1 MPLKKLFYLF
11 FVILDLIALGI
22 QTFVSINNIFDL
34 YSYFTILS
42 NVFAILMFIY
52 LVYSPKPRF
61 GYLRGA
67 ITLYMCITGIV
78 YWILLSRGPNLAAS
92 PWINLVAHGAM
103 PIAVFL
109 SWIWTPVDK
118 KLDYK
123 KAVKWLIFPI
133 LFVPYTLIRGEIVG
147 WYPYFF
153 LDPNKVGYLGVLGYF
168 IIILVGA
175 YILSILL
182 VKIANSRIRK
192 NL

>member
-1 MPLKKLFYLF
+1 M
-11 FVILDLIALGI
+11 
-22 QTFVSINNIFDL
+22 
-34 YSYFTILS
+34 
-42 NVFAILMFIY
+42 
-52 LVYSPKPRF
+52 
-61 GYLRGA
+61 
-67 ITLYMCITGIV
+67 
-78 YWILLSRGPNLAAS
+78 
-92 PWINLVAHGAM
+92 
-103 PIAVFL
+103 